1 MDNITKDKSEQGE
14 IMETKDVLAGYMDK
28 SSLSTA
34 LETLKKGEK
43 MASKAKVGTA
53 LDIGLG
59 ALSAE
64 QDISKSFKDGK
75 FEISGDNLLQK
86 AGNIAS
92 VGAGLIETAGLVDP
106 MLMPLGVGMELTSD
120 ALNFFGDKEHTNKEL
135 SSAKKNAETITPP
148 IPKNIPAFHPV
159 GHINLMNNNI
169 LNKAI
174 S

>member
-1 MDNITKDKSEQGE
+1 MDRITKDKAQQGE
-14 IMETKDVLAGYMDK
+14 IMEAKDVIAGYMDK
-28 SSLSTA
+28 ASLTSA
-34 LETLKKGEK
+34 LETLKTGEK

-75 FEISGDNLLQK
+75 FEIAGDNLLQK
-86 AGNIAS
+86 AGNLAS
-92 VGAGLIETAGLVDP
+92 VGAALTETAGLVDP
-106 MLMPLGVGMELTSD
+106 MLMPVGVGLELASD
-120 ALNFFGDKEHTNKEL
+120 VLNFFGDKEHTNKEL
-135 SSAKKNAETITPP
+135 SSAQKNTKTITPEQ
-148 IPKNIPAFHPV
+148 PKTIPAFHPV